1 MSIDEQTPAAR
12 LRALVRQ
19 GCSRR
24 YRVRALVLE
33 NFAEIE
39 VARKLPIVWPEI
51 SEALGLPASRWQS
64 VQRAFERVKLDY
76 GGNPPAAVRQGEKPA
91 AVQPAQVIQKPSGK
105 NLKIEL

>member
-19 GCSRR
+19 GCSKR

-33 NFAEIE
+33 SFSEIE
-39 VARKLPIVWPEI
+39 AARKLPIVWPEI
-51 SEALGLPASRWQS
+51 TQALGLPASRWQS
-64 VQRAFERVKLDY
+64 VQRAFERVKADY
-76 GGNPPAAVRQGEKPA
+76 GGNPPAAVQQVEKPT

-105 NLKIEL
+105 NFKIEL